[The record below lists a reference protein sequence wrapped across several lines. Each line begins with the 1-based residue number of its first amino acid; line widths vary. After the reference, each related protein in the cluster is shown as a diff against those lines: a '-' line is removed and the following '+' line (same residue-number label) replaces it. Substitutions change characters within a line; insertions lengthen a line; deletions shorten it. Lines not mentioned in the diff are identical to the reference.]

1 MRMPMIRCL
10 IALFCLALGCLV
22 RADAPPTHETIT
34 LTRDSA
40 TLAAD
45 FHPAADEDAPV
56 ILLLH
61 MLNSNR
67 AAWDPLIPDL
77 LYAGYA
83 ILNIDM
89 RGHGD
94 SGGARDWD
102 KTIDDVAL
110 GWVGWLRENDRLGE
124 SGFAIIGGSIG
135 ANVALIS
142 CAKVDVCMGAVALS
156 PGLDYRGV
164 KPEAALVDGLADR
177 MALLV
182 AAQNDAS
189 SSTAIRQMFLNA
201 KGDVSA
207 RLYRGRAHGTRLFDS
222 EYDSVSR
229 LILGWLAEVYPALPT
244 GQADNEC
251 NPDNYKRGSRG
262 YILCSSIPDEMKPI
276 TEDHCLYEEMDD
288 RDDDGVVCEQNR
300 N

>member
-1 MRMPMIRCL
+1 M
-10 IALFCLALGCLV
+10 LFIFRICILTSLLLSCSIISLSAQ
-22 RADAPPTHETIT
+22 APPTHQTIT
-34 LTRDSA
+34 LTRADA

-45 FHPAADEDAPV
+45 FHPADTDAPV

-61 MLNSNR
+61 MLNSSR

-77 LYAGYA
+77 RAAGYA
-83 ILNIDM
+83 LLNIDL

-94 SGGARDWD
+94 SGGTREWEAA
-102 KTIDDVAL
+102 IDDVAV
-110 GWVGWLRENDRLGE
+110 GWVGWLGENGHLGDE
-124 SGFAIIGGSIG
+124 GLAIIGGSIG

-142 CAKVDVCMGAVALS
+142 CARVETCRGAIALS

-164 KPEAALVDGLADR
+164 KPESALVDGLADR
-177 MALLV
+177 TALLV

-222 EYDSVSR
+222 DYDSVSR
-229 LILGWLAEVYPALPT
+229 LILAWLAET
-244 GQADNEC
+244 F
-251 NPDNYKRGSRG
+251 
-262 YILCSSIPDEMKPI
+262 IPD
-276 TEDHCLYEEMDD
+276 DH
-288 RDDDGVVCEQNR
+288 
-300 N
+300 

>member
-1 MRMPMIRCL
+1 MRKL
-10 IALFCLALGCLV
+10 LASTIFGLLL
-22 RADAPPTHETIT
+22 ATLAANAQPPPSETIT
-34 LTRDSA
+34 LARDDA
-40 TLAAD
+40 ALAAD
-45 FHPAADEDAPV
+45 FYPADADAPV

-77 LYAGYA
+77 SDAGYA
-83 ILNIDM
+83 LLNIDM

-94 SGGARDWD
+94 SGGSRDWEAA
-102 KTIDDVAL
+102 INDVVD
-110 GWVGWLRENDRLGE
+110 GWVGWLGE
-124 SGFAIIGGSIG
+124 AGHLSDSGLAIIGGSIG

-142 CAKVDVCMGAVALS
+142 CAEVEVCRGAVALS

-164 KPEAALVDGLADR
+164 KPESALVDGLADQA
-177 MALLV
+177 ALLV

-189 SSTAIRQMFLNA
+189 SSTAIRQMFLKA

-229 LILGWLAEVYPALPT
+229 LILGWLAEMFAM
-244 GQADNEC
+244 ES
-251 NPDNYKRGSRG
+251 K
-262 YILCSSIPDEMKPI
+262 
-276 TEDHCLYEEMDD
+276 
-288 RDDDGVVCEQNR
+288 
-300 N
+300 